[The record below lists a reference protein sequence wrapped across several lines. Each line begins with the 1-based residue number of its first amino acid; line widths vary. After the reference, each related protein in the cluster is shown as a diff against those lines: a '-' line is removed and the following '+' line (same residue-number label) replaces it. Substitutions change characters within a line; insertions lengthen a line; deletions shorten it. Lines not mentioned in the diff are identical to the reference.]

1 MNQPLTKLDIVKSS
15 RITEIIWRQELNS
28 TQDDDKLKILIDA
41 YINCVPNHYVG
52 MGTIFKDFYDDVK
65 NVYFEKVKILEEV

>member
-1 MNQPLTKLDIVKSS
+1 MNKPLTKLDIIKSS

-41 YINCVPNHYVG
+41 YIECVPNHYVG
-52 MGTIFKDFYDDVK
+52 IGTTFKDFIDDVK
-65 NVYFEKVKILEEV
+65 TKYHEMTEEI